1 MKQLITLEGTI
12 EQIIFTNEE
21 NGYTVCELSCSDE
34 NIVAVGYMPFVKEG
48 EIIKVTGKWSVH
60 PEYGEQLKIDS
71 YEKIMPQTRDAILK
85 YLSSGVIKG
94 IGPSTASRIVE
105 KFGEETFEVIK
116 NNPEKLSGIKGISLE
131 RALKIGN
138 EFREQNELREVVM
151 FLQKFG
157 ISPNFA
163 AKIYKVFGSD
173 TIKSIMQ
180 NPYRLADEIDGIGFK
195 KADKIASSLGID
207 PASEFR
213 VASAVRYLLMEAAA
227 SGHTFLPEDI
237 LKNGLSKLLGIDE
250 EPISHGIMRMIFDD
264 KIRIENNREEGRR
277 IYLTPF
283 LIAEQN
289 VARKIS
295 ELCSVKIQPDMNKFD
310 KKLRNIQIEEGIIF
324 ADMQREAIY
333 QALCNGVAIITG
345 GPGTGKTTI
354 IKAIISLYRND
365 GFKIGLA
372 APTGRA
378 AERMSLATGFEAKT
392 IHRLLEYGYE
402 DYEDTRENVPFK
414 RHEGNPLDVDILIV
428 DEFSMVDILLMNH
441 LLKALKPS
449 TRLIL
454 VGDAD
459 QLPSVGPG
467 NVLKDLIKS
476 GMIKV
481 VCLKEIFRQAAQS
494 LIVLNAHRINKGEMP
509 DLKCKDKDFFYIR
522 RETPHGIISTIVDLC
537 MRRLP
542 SYYGYDPVRDMQ
554 IIAPSRKGAVGILN
568 LNIELQKALNPHN
581 SVKSEKQMRDYVFRE
596 GDKVMQIKNNYD
608 LIWSRKNDD
617 ISGRGIFNGQCGV
630 IEAIDHEQQLIKVVF
645 DEDKIAEYDFS
656 ILDELEMAYAMTV
669 HKSQGSEFPAVIIPA
684 YPCSHF
690 LMTRNLLYTAVT
702 RAKELV
708 VIVGMEEVIA
718 HMVGNDRVAL
728 RYSGL
733 AEKLSAWERWQDER
747 KYIKKD

>member
-1 MKQLITLEGTI
+1 MITVEGTI
-12 EQIIFTNEE
+12 EHIIYMNEE
-21 NGYTVCELSCSDE
+21 NGYTVCELSCDNE
-34 NIVAVGYMPFVKEG
+34 DIIAVGCMPFVKEG

-60 PEYGEQLKIDS
+60 PEYGEQLKIES

-94 IGPSTASRIVE
+94 IGASTASRIVD
-105 KFGEETFEVIK
+105 KFGEQTFEVIK
-116 NNPEKLSGIKGISLE
+116 NNPEKLSSIKGISSQ
-131 RALKIGN
+131 RALKIAA
-138 EFREQNELREVVM
+138 EFRQQNELREVVM
-151 FLQKFG
+151 FLQRFG

-163 AKIYKVFGSD
+163 AKIYRVFGSD
-173 TIKSIMQ
+173 TIKNIMQ

-195 KADKIASSLGID
+195 KADRIASSLGID

-213 VASAVRYLLMEAAA
+213 VASAVRYILTEAAS

-237 LKNGLSKLLGIDE
+237 LKNSLSRLLGIGE
-250 EPISHGIMRMIFDD
+250 EPISKGIMRMIFDD
-264 KIRIENNREEGRR
+264 KIRIENTREDGRR
-277 IYLTPF
+277 VYLAPF
-283 LIAEQN
+283 LMAEQN
-289 VARKIS
+289 VARKLS
-295 ELCSVKIQPDMNKFD
+295 ELCSVKIHLDMQKFD

-324 ADMQREAIY
+324 ADMQREAIQ
-333 QALCNGVAIITG
+333 QALCNGVTIITG

-354 IKAIISLYRND
+354 IKAIISLYKNE
-365 GFKIGLA
+365 GFKIALA

-402 DYEDTRENVPFK
+402 DYENTGENMPFK
-414 RHEGNPLDVDILIV
+414 RNEDNPLDFDLIIV
-428 DEFSMVDILLMNH
+428 DEFSMVDILLMNN
-441 LLKALKPS
+441 LLKAVKPS

-467 NVLKDLIKS
+467 NVLKDLIKC
-476 GMIKV
+476 GMIRV
-481 VCLKEIFRQAAQS
+481 VRLKEIFRQAAQS
-494 LIVLNAHRINKGEMP
+494 LIVLNAHRINRGEMP
-509 DLKCKDKDFFYIR
+509 DLTCKEKDFFYIR
-522 RETPHGIISTIVDLC
+522 RENPNSIISTIVDLC
-537 MRRLP
+537 LRRLP
-542 SYYGYDPVRDMQ
+542 SYYGYDPIRDIQ
-554 IIAPSRKGAVGILN
+554 IIAPSRKGPAGILN
-568 LNIELQKALNPHN
+568 LNIELQKALNPHEPD
-581 SVKSEKQMRDYVFRE
+581 KAEKQMRDYVFRE

-608 LIWSRKNDD
+608 LIWQRKNDD
-617 ISGRGIFNGQCGV
+617 ITGRGIFNGQCGR
-630 IEAIDHEQQLIKVVF
+630 IETINHEQQIIKVIF

-669 HKSQGSEFPAVIIPA
+669 HKSQGSEFPVVIIPA

-708 VIVGMEEVIA
+708 LVVGMEEVIS

-747 KYIKKD
+747 NYIKKD